1 MMVMKAKVERDTPT
15 GIEIND
21 ARVSVP
27 KSWAIV
33 MALIVITGG
42 SGTAWVTILARMAGV
57 DARQI
62 DSARQDI
69 ESHSDLVV
77 STLQTLQTT
86 VERMSDRT
94 EKTDKALAVIASDL
108 KDIKNRVVKLENAK
122 KAEANP

>member
-1 MMVMKAKVERDTPT
+1 MMVMKAKVERQTEGGVQID
-15 GIEIND
+15 D

-27 KSWAIV
+27 KSWAIIL
-33 MALIVITGG
+33 LIIMVTGG
-42 SGTAWVTILARMAGV
+42 GGTAWVTILARMAGV

-77 STLQTLQTT
+77 STLQDLQGT
-86 VERMSDRT
+86 VQRMSDRT
-94 EKTDKALAVIASDL
+94 EKTDKAVSLMASDL
-108 KDIKNRVVKLENAK
+108 REVKNRVTKIEQAK